1 MIDAVSKSTLSKAA
15 KDNIS
20 NWLDQ
25 EKYQAYKPELEGLIN
40 EEEWKTLE
48 DSFFRVL
55 PFGTGGRRGTCG
67 VGSNRINKV
76 TIGETVQA
84 LCNYLQEINIDK
96 ARVAIAFDSRLTSQ
110 EYADYCSKVLAGN
123 GVESFVF
130 DGPRATPELSY
141 IVREMNMDAGIVIT
155 ASHNPS
161 SDNGI
166 KLYWSDGGQLVAPH
180 DANILSHAEKITVI
194 TESDDI
200 ALVHSL
206 GIIEDEKYWK
216 AASQFLRSDNRD
228 IKIAYSPLH
237 GTGITSVYPVLQKAG
252 FDVRL
257 FEKQAEMNGNFPNVT
272 NNIPNPEV
280 PAANDQVSDF
290 AIRENCDL
298 ATTNDPDADRF
309 CILVNDGTSMVQLNG
324 NQAAVLMTDYMLEG
338 LKNNAELT
346 DSHFIAS
353 TIVTTDM
360 LTKIAEHY
368 NIKHVSNLLVGFKY
382 IGEQIHLLHD
392 EGDSTFVCGG
402 EESYGGVVGDYCRDK
417 DGAGPTAV
425 VVELAAELKKHGK
438 TLLDKLDELY
448 ETHGY
453 FHEDLKAISFPGAK
467 GFTTMQN
474 FMDKLR
480 KDTPKEIGGLQVV
493 RVRDYLSGEEIAG
506 KKENVLRLEFSD
518 DGHNRVTIRPSGTEP
533 KIKIYAQTHE
543 VVVDELSV
551 AKAEAS
557 AKSSLLCKSLMK
569 MVEEL

>member
-1 MIDAVSKSTLSKAA
+1 MVDAVSKSSLSDAA
-15 KDNIS
+15 KENIL
-20 NWLDQ
+20 NWLDH

-180 DANILSHAEKITVI
+180 DTNIMSHAEKITAI

-200 ALVHSL
+200 TLVHSL
-206 GIIEDEKYWK
+206 GVSEDEKYWK

-237 GTGITSVYPVLQKAG
+237 GTGITSVYPVLKKAG
-252 FDVRL
+252 FDVQI

-338 LKNNAELT
+338 LKNNGELT
-346 DSHFIAS
+346 NSHFIAS

-368 NIKHVSNLLVGFKY
+368 NIKHISNLLVGFKY

-417 DGAGPTAV
+417 DAAGPTAV
-425 VVELAAELKKHGK
+425 VVELAAELKKQDK

-453 FHEDLKAISFPGAK
+453 FHEDLEAISFPGAK

-493 RVRDYLSGEEIAG
+493 RVRDYLSGEEIVG

-543 VVVDELSV
+543 VVEDDLIV